1 MLDAK
6 SKASQKQP
14 IQAWNSSTK
23 KDSASPE
30 SKHLSLCSQLDIY
43 ETIQVQQQ
51 VLPDSWF
58 SVRRYLL
65 KGKSSISDGF
75 TKVGFGL
82 SK

>member
-1 MLDAK
+1 MQKAK
-6 SKASQKQP
+6 PVRNTPYRFGIAAQKKTQHLR
-14 IQAWNSSTK
+14 NR
-23 KDSASPE
+23 
-30 SKHLSLCSQLDIY
+30 KHLSLIRNYIY
-43 ETIQVQQQ
+43 EPIQAQQQ